1 MAEQMSHAIAGV
13 LTCARIYSMELDRE
27 HFPDATP
34 IRADIRILETG
45 LPGARLSPLT
55 LFS

>member
-45 LPGARLSPLT
+45 LPGARLSPLA